1 MNRIQKHPYVLTCAA
16 LAALIVGLVSLPDA
30 RSVTRPINS
39 ASSAVLPADAP
50 PTSETFRARAP
61 TELSYRPAERVSD
74 EDLWKLIS
82 RDHSFAARYYETPRV
97 LAEEKKLLANP
108 GYLHSIN
115 TRAELFLFYI
125 YHELKKRDMPAEFA
139 LLPALE
145 SGYDPYAYSP
155 VGAVGL
161 WQFTSATGRSFGLN
175 NTWWYSERRAIDVST
190 KASLNYL
197 RYLHDRYRS
206 WPLVLAAYNAGEGR
220 VNNAI
225 KRNRSLGQPAD
236 FWSLDLPKETAAYVP
251 RFIALVKIFSA
262 SSSFSSSSSSFPKPV
277 PNRPFWVKVHNKEQ
291 IFLPELPE
299 LTGMDPDMFFMLNA
313 DQNQMISSP
322 HKDYLLVPAS
332 AKEKTRAAL
341 AELHERTRAKWV
353 GYQLTESINLQEMG
367 NKLDIST
374 AEIHRFN
381 DVTELKKEGYLP
393 PPRTAEQYARLEDDR
408 ARVHILPPRYISKA
422 KHDVHPATH
431 YRVNKRDRVWKISRV
446 HGVPGIPGIHGIPG
460 GNINKRN
467 NIRNPRPV
475 YPDQNIL
482 IAAPSNIY
490 EPALNLA
497 ADYDREVMRLVY
509 YRVRLDDSL
518 YDIARKFGVGLNELK
533 QWNPNGVG
541 EADIY
546 PGQHIKLYVDVTDL

>member
-1 MNRIQKHPYVLTCAA
+1 MNIIQKNPYALTCVA

-30 RSVTRPINS
+30 CSVTRQINS
-39 ASSAVLPADAP
+39 ASSAALPADAP
-50 PTSETFRARAP
+50 PTSEILRARAP
-61 TELSYRPAERVSD
+61 TELSYRPEERVSD

-82 RDHSFAARYYETPRV
+82 RDHSFASRYYENPRV
-97 LAEEKKLLANP
+97 LTEEKKLLTNP

-161 WQFTSATGRSFGLN
+161 WQFTSATGRAFGLN

-225 KRNRSLGQPAD
+225 KRNLSLGQPAD

-262 SSSFSSSSSSFPKPV
+262 SSSFSSAFPAPV

-291 IFLPELPE
+291 IFLTELPG
-299 LTGMDPDMFFMLNA
+299 LTGMDPDIFFMLNA
-313 DQNQMISSP
+313 DQNQVISSP

-341 AELHERTRAKWV
+341 AELHERTRTKWI
-353 GYQLTESINLQEMG
+353 GYQLTESINLPDIG

-374 AEIHRFN
+374 TEIHRFN
-381 DVTELKKEGYLP
+381 NVTELKKGGYLP
-393 PPRTAEQYARLEDDR
+393 LPRTAEQYARLEDDR
-408 ARVHILPPRYISKA
+408 ARFHILPPRYISKA
-422 KHDVHPATH
+422 KYDVHPATY
-431 YRVNKRDRVWKISRV
+431 YRVSKEGSVWKISRV
-446 HGVPGIPGIHGIPG
+446 PGIPGIPGISG

-475 YPDQNIL
+475 YPGQKTL

-509 YRVRLDDSL
+509 YRVRPDDSL
-518 YDIARKFGVGLNELK
+518 YGIARKFGVGLNELK
-533 QWNPNGVG
+533 QWNPNGVRD
-541 EADIY
+541 ASIY